1 MGTNRN
7 ITLSADEALV
17 RKAREIARRQG
28 KSLNRMIRE
37 YLRSLG
43 AGDTEHGQAEDLF
56 ALMDE
61 GKGSLKGR
69 RWSRDES
76 HER

>member
-1 MGTNRN
+1 MGSNVN
-7 ITLSADEALV
+7 ITLSADENLL

-37 YLRSLG
+37 YLESLDDRD
-43 AGDTEHGQAEDLF
+43 AGRRPIEDLF
-56 ALMDE
+56 VLMDE
-61 GKGSLKGR
+61 ARGSLGGKR
-69 RWSRDES
+69 FDRNES

>member
-1 MGTNRN
+1 MGTNTN
-7 ITLSADEALV
+7 ITLSADGTLV

-37 YLRSLG
+37 YLESLDARG
-43 AGDTEHGQAEDLF
+43 AGRGPVEDLF

-61 GKGSLKGR
+61 GKGSLGGR